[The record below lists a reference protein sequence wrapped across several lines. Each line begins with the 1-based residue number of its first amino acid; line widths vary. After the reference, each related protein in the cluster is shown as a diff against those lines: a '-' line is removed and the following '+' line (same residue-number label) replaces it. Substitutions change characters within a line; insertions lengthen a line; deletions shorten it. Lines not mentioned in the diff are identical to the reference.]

1 MVLRSASFTISYH
14 IVSVSVHIFR
24 GKGEIARDIIILV
37 NTVILLGVYLTKMR
51 IVVIGLNYKTA
62 PVEIRERLTFNET
75 ELVDA
80 IKKLNSKKSILENI
94 ILSTCNRTEIYAVV
108 DQLHT
113 GRYYIKEFLS
123 EWFGMEQTEFS
134 PFLYVYEDDGAVE
147 HLFNVTCGLNSM
159 VLGETQILGQMRT
172 SFLLAQEEETTGS
185 VFNHLFKQAIT
196 LGKRGHSETDIGAN
210 AVSVSYAAVELAKKI
225 FGSLAN
231 KHVLIFGAGK
241 MGELAAQN
249 LQGNGVKK
257 VTVINRT
264 FDKAK
269 VLAAR
274 FNGEAKT
281 LAELERSLIEADILI
296 SSTGAKDF
304 VISKETM
311 ARVEK
316 KRRGNPLFMVDIAV
330 PRDLDPRISELENV
344 FLYDIDDLEG
354 IVESNLQ
361 ERQKAA
367 AKIRLMIE
375 KEIVDFNHWLGML
388 GVIPVISALREKAL
402 AIQSETMVS
411 LERKLPNLSDR
422 DIKVLNKHTKSIINQ
437 LLKDPILQ
445 AKELAARPDAD
456 QAMEFFMKI
465 FNIEELVQEQ
475 HSKAAETNKIPV
487 REVQASFQ
495 S

>member
-1 MVLRSASFTISYH
+1 MH
-14 IVSVSVHIFR
+14 
-24 GKGEIARDIIILV
+24 
-37 NTVILLGVYLTKMR
+37 

-80 IKKLNSKKSILENI
+80 IKKLNGKKSILENI

-123 EWFGMEQTEFS
+123 EWFGLEQTEFS
-134 PFLYVYEDDGAVE
+134 PFLFVYEDDGAVE

-159 VLGETQILGQMRT
+159 VLGETQILGQVRT
-172 SFLLAQEEETTGS
+172 SFMLAQQEETTGS

-196 LGKRGHSETDIGAN
+196 IAKRGHSDTDIGAN

-249 LQGNGVKK
+249 LHGNGVKK

-264 FDKAK
+264 YDKAK
-269 VLAAR
+269 ALASR
-274 FNGEAKT
+274 FNGEART
-281 LAELERSLIEADILI
+281 AAELERSLVEADILI

-311 ARVEK
+311 ALVEK
-316 KRRGNPLFMVDIAV
+316 KRRGKPLFMVDIAV
-330 PRDLDPRISELENV
+330 PRDLDPKIAELENV

-354 IVESNLQ
+354 IVEANLQ

-375 KEIVDFNHWLGML
+375 KEIVEFNHWLGML
-388 GVIPVISALREKAL
+388 GVVPVISALREKAL

-445 AKELAARPDAD
+445 AKELASRPDAD

-475 HSKAAETNKIPV
+475 HSKAAETNKMPV

-495 S
+495 T